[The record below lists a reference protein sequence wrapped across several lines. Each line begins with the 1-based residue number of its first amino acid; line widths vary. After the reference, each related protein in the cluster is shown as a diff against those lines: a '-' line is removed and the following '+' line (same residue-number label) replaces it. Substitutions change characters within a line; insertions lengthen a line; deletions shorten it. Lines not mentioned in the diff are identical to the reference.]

1 MPELPDLNLDNI
13 LGRESKP
20 ELSRLDPDF
29 YDKAALLLSG
39 LEDEKKRTEPDST
52 RHEFIT
58 NQLETTKAKLRKI
71 LTARMRKIVRN
82 ANSESQKKEK
92 GRMPESLTREEA
104 ELYNEMEDLLS
115 KWKDERLAQMFGKK
129 PGKKEIIAEKPAIRK
144 ERAITKDYI
153 MVRLLKDI
161 PTFAGFDDR
170 QYTLAKEDVAM
181 VPAVNANALIA
192 KKAAVQIVIRSKV

>member
-29 YDKAALLLSG
+29 YDKAALLLSV

-52 RHEFIT
+52 RYEFIT

-115 KWKDERLAQMFGKK
+115 GWKDERLAQMFGKK
-129 PGKKEIIAEKPAIRK
+129 PGKKEIFAEKPTIRK
-144 ERAITKDYI
+144 ERITKDYI

-181 VPAVNANALIA
+181 VPTVNANALIA
-192 KKAAVQIVIRSKV
+192 KKAAVQIVMK